1 VLQVTFSFDP
11 KDESSVSKIWLLAV
25 TAVVCTITEV
35 VFAAI
40 TKEPAAAEPHTA
52 GLAEDEQFV
61 AVE

>member
-1 VLQVTFSFDP
+1 VLHVTPSFVP

-25 TAVVCTITEV
+25 TAD
-35 VFAAI
+35 VFTTTDVAEAPI
-40 TKEPAAAEPHTA
+40 TKEPAAAEPQTA